1 MNTQEII
8 NELTKYDRLAIREA
22 LKGVYCA
29 VYVNYMFRNKR
40 KRTGLFRKVVRA
52 YWNNKQQLAG
62 KVEGFIGELKNKE
75 ELNRYLLHNT
85 K

>member
-40 KRTGLFRKVVRA
+40 KRTELFRKVVRA
-52 YWNNKQQLAG
+52 YWNNKLG
-62 KVEGFIGELKNKE
+62 LIEKVEGFIYEFKNKE
-75 ELNRYLLHNT
+75 ELV
-85 K
+85 

>member
-22 LKGVYCA
+22 LKGMYCQ

-40 KRTGLFRKVVRA
+40 KRTSLFRETVKA
-52 YWNNKQQLAG
+52 YWKGKQELANKVDGFIYELNNKEDL
-62 KVEGFIGELKNKE
+62 V
-75 ELNRYLLHNT
+75 
-85 K
+85 